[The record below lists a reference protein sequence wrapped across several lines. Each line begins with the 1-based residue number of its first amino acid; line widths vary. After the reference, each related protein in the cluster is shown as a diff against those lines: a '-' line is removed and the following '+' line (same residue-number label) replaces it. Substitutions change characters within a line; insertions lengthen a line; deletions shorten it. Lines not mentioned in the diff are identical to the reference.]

1 MLKRSLQAIM
11 SVPVMYDGMQR
22 FFGVNKKKRILRK
35 LLAFD
40 GRREIVVDVGGGTGL
55 YKDLWPA
62 HFTYVCLDADPEKLR
77 GYTDKYPQGQK
88 ICSDAGQLGLRSSS
102 VDSVFCSSMS
112 HHIQEELLEK
122 VIQEMARV
130 IKPGGLL
137 VFIDAVWIPE
147 RRLNRFLWSLDRGE
161 HPHTAQVLE
170 KLIGKYSQIE
180 TFEKFSIYY
189 DYVLFIARKR

>member
-1 MLKRSLQAIM
+1 
-11 SVPVMYDGMQR
+11 
-22 FFGVNKKKRILRK
+22 
-35 LLAFD
+35 
-40 GRREIVVDVGGGTGL
+40 
-55 YKDLWPA
+55 
-62 HFTYVCLDADPEKLR
+62 
-77 GYTDKYPQGQK
+77 
-88 ICSDAGQLGLRSSS
+88 
-102 VDSVFCSSMS
+102 MS
-112 HHIQEELLEK
+112 HHIQEELLER